1 MEPLKETHY
10 IDDLETL
17 RVVADPL
24 RLRILTMLSDTPLNV
39 KQVADRLG
47 EKPTRLYYHVNALE
61 GVGLVQLVETRI
73 NRSIVEKYYLAVAK
87 DIRVDSRLL
96 KTKPDAAIY
105 SMLNTVLDATL
116 DDIELGLDHGLISA
130 EDVDSETSSK
140 VYLTRDTYRF
150 RASQIPSLID
160 RLRGLMI
167 EFSQAEVARG
177 EEIYGLTIA
186 FYPSITGK
194 GEGENEQEGRDL

>member
-1 MEPLKETHY
+1 MELLKETHY

-24 RLRILTMLSDTPLNV
+24 RLRILTMLSDTPCNV

-73 NRSIVEKYYLAVAK
+73 NRSIVEKYYLAVAR

-96 KTKPDAAIY
+96 KTKPDAVIY

-116 DDIELGLDHGLISA
+116 DDIELGLDHGTISV

-140 VYLTRDTYRF
+140 VYLTRDAYRF

-167 EFSQAEVARG
+167 EFSQAEVAQG

-186 FYPSITGK
+186 FYPSFTGK

>member
-1 MEPLKETHY
+1 MAALKETHY

-24 RLRILTMLSDTPLNV
+24 RLRILTLLSDTPLSV

-61 GVGLVQLVETRI
+61 SAGLVQLVKTRV
-73 NRSIVEKYYLAVAK
+73 NRGIVEKYYLAVARE
-87 DIRVDSRLL
+87 IRVNSRLL

-116 DDIELGLDHGLISA
+116 DDIELGLDHGMISPA
-130 EDVDSETSSK
+130 DVDSGASAK
-140 VYLTRDTYRF
+140 VYLMRDAYRF

-160 RLRGLMI
+160 RLRGLMT
-167 EFSQAEVARG
+167 EFSQAEVAG
-177 EEIYGLTIA
+177 GDVVYGLTIA
-186 FYPSITGK
+186 FFPSITGK
-194 GEGENEQEGRDL
+194 GEHENGH

>member
-1 MEPLKETHY
+1 M
-10 IDDLETL
+10 
-17 RVVADPL
+17 
-24 RLRILTMLSDTPLNV
+24 LTDTAMNV

-61 GVGLVQLVETRI
+61 SVGLVQLVETKI
-73 NRSIVEKYYLAVAK
+73 NRSIVEKYYRAVAK

-105 SMLNTVLDATL
+105 SMLNTVLDVTL
-116 DDIELGLDHGLISA
+116 DDIELGLDRGLVSI

-140 VYLTRDTYRF
+140 VFLTRDTFRF
-150 RASQIPSLID
+150 RASQIPSLIN
-160 RLRGLMI
+160 RLRGLMT

-177 EEIYGLTIA
+177 EEVYGLTVA
-186 FYPSITGK
+186 FFPSATGK
-194 GEGENEQEGRDL
+194 DESENEQEGRDL